1 MPKDTFFNLPQAKRE
16 NIINIALEEFATNTY
31 KSASLTRI
39 VERAGIAKG
48 SMYQYFEN
56 KKDLYLYIIKLAADI
71 KLSTITNSI
80 NLSSDDFFELYKELI
95 LASSNFDIE
104 EPRYSLVINNGMKEI
119 DNKEVGN
126 MALSLMEMSDN
137 YILEFVKDAQSKGQI
152 RSDIPNDLIA
162 FLISRI
168 SISLAEYNMK
178 KFNFNYEDI
187 VRKGNKLP
195 ISNNEL
201 NAILDQVINVLKN
214 GLVK

>member
-1 MPKDTFFNLPQAKRE
+1 MPKDTFFNLPEAKRE
-16 NIINIALEEFATNTY
+16 HIIDIALEEFATNTY

-71 KLSTITNSI
+71 KLNTITNSI

-104 EPRYSLVINNGMKEI
+104 KPRYSLVINNGMKEI
-119 DNKEVGN
+119 DNKETGN
-126 MALSLMEMSDN
+126 MAVSLMEMSDN

-187 VRKGNKLP
+187 VRKGDKLP

-201 NAILDQVINVLKN
+201 NTILDHVIIVLKN

>member
-1 MPKDTFFNLPQAKRE
+1 MPKDTFFNLPEAKRE
-16 NIINIALEEFATNTY
+16 HIIDIALEEFATNTY

-71 KLSTITNSI
+71 KLNTITNSI

-104 EPRYSLVINNGMKEI
+104 KPRYSLVINNGMKEI
-119 DNKEVGN
+119 DNKEIGN

-137 YILEFVKDAQSKGQI
+137 YILEFVKNAQSKGQI

-168 SISLAEYNMK
+168 SISLADYNMK

-187 VRKGNKLP
+187 VRKGEKLP

-201 NAILDQVINVLKN
+201 NLILDHIIKVLKN
-214 GLVK
+214 GLAK

>member
-1 MPKDTFFNLPQAKRE
+1 MPKDTFFNLPEAKRE

-71 KLSTITNSI
+71 KLNTITKSI
-80 NLSSDDFFELYKELI
+80 NLSTDDFFELYKELI

-119 DNKEVGN
+119 DNKEIGN

-137 YILEFVKDAQSKGQI
+137 YILEFVNNAQSKGQI

-168 SISLAEYNMK
+168 SISLADYNMK

-187 VRKGNKLP
+187 VRKGEKLP

-201 NAILDQVINVLKN
+201 NLILDHIIKVLKN
-214 GLVK
+214 GLAK